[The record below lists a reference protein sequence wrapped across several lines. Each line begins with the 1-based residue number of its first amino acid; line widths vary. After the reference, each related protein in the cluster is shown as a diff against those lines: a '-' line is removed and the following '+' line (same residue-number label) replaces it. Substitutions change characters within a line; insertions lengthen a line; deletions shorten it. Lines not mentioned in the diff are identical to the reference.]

1 MNTTKFKFRDN
12 GGNSFIVYALN
23 RSQAYAEAK
32 KAMNEKLQ
40 LSIFD

>member
-1 MNTTKFKFRDN
+1 MKTTRFKFRDN

-32 KAMNEKLQ
+32 KKSLCSV
-40 LSIFD
+40 LYFVD